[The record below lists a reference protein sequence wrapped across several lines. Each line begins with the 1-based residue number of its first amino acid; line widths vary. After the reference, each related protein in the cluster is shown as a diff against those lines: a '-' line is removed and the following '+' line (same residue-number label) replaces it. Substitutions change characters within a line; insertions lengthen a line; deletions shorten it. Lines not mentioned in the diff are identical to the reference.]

1 MLYYILYI
9 YTQREREI
17 GRYSVQNTGM
27 FLHQTDFRLMESE
40 GKARMLKALIKK
52 WSFCSDGLWNPGLRE
67 HRKRYFWWFRILANQ
82 LILLME
88 DILHQ
93 IACLTV
99 YIALPIPGS
108 TGFLPST
115 VLQMCVYNVDIHIHS
130 WYVQYILFFQILLQH
145 LDDGAWGFSGH
156 VLSPGGQDLNLTL
169 VLTLHEIVSGFM
181 HNTLSLQNT
190 KQTNL

>member
-1 MLYYILYI
+1 
-9 YTQREREI
+9 
-17 GRYSVQNTGM
+17 
-27 FLHQTDFRLMESE
+27 
-40 GKARMLKALIKK
+40 
-52 WSFCSDGLWNPGLRE
+52 
-67 HRKRYFWWFRILANQ
+67 
-82 LILLME
+82 ME

-99 YIALPIPGS
+99 YIALPIPGG

-115 VLQMCVYNVDIHIHS
+115 VLQMRVYNVDIHKHS

-169 VLTLHEIVSGFM
+169 VLTLHEIVSRIGFM
-181 HNTLSLQNT
+181 HNTLSLQTHNNKFVNKSWDDKT
-190 KQTNL
+190 TNISGRDSEISTCVSVLAAIVWPILSSTFFSGAKLVAKCNDSCVM